1 MFVKFFSID
10 ALEPFD
16 KEVQYWKISEFIFQ
30 ISILLTGTCSCVC
43 LQKMWMPVDNALKG
57 YDCICFSKYESWWFM
72 PVIRPLPCS
81 QCCITSW
88 DPWWVLGL
96 VLKIRDAKIAKILVT
111 YISLFRLFYIR
122 KIIGI
127 DIINLIAEYL
137 HSASITDT
145 ISNILLLTTNM
156 MFAFVYVL

>member
-43 LQKMWMPVDNALKG
+43 IQKMWMPVDNALKG

-72 PVIRPLPCS
+72 PVIWPLPCS
-81 QCCITSW
+81 QCCITSC

-96 VLKIRDAKIAKILVT
+96 VLKIRDAKIAKILASYFIVQT
-111 YISLFRLFYIR
+111 LLQQKDYRYRHHKLNCRVLALHLSLTRFLTFYC
-122 KIIGI
+122 
-127 DIINLIAEYL
+127 
-137 HSASITDT
+137 
-145 ISNILLLTTNM
+145 
-156 MFAFVYVL
+156 